1 MQENNNTNNT
11 NNTSSLESVT
21 GIKENSSEFGSMKSI
36 HKQYNQL
43 SGFESML
50 HIIKKY
56 RYVLYPFILLSILG
70 SSYSFYNDFIIA
82 FPMNSN
88 AINLAMSLFLSI
100 ALEIVRDA
108 SILALFNAKMK
119 LPSRL
124 LVSAIFL
131 VVTAY
136 LFSSHVNAIKIIE
149 KNSIEYT
156 LANQDTKQLE
166 SLSPKLKNATEN
178 LKNLERK
185 LELKLAEKT
194 PQLLENSTSIHV
206 RKRNSAIARIEKLDN
221 QISEI
226 EKEIQKQ
233 NKIIMSERESNIES
247 IEDKQEVISAVLLAT
262 LILIEA
268 LAMLG
273 AVIKFIVTNNADK
286 EIAKHSEII
295 EEYINISE
303 VMKMTNIS
311 LTQNLAMIA
320 QQNADNNLRTIELMA
335 NMNNQINAKIYDLM
349 GQIHN
354 KEMSIN
360 SDKNV
365 KVDEPRRMGF
375 IANKHQIVSKLF
387 KDGELKAGDKLVG
400 KADVVN
406 IKNRTEEKLYRE
418 VLQELKNEGIVTY
431 TVGKGYTAN
440 SDYKNAL
447 TALK

>member
-11 NNTSSLESVT
+11 NNTNSLENAT
-21 GIKENSSEFGSMKSI
+21 GIKQGSNEFGSMRDI
-36 HKQYNQL
+36 HQRYNAL

-56 RYVLYPFILLSILG
+56 RYVLYPFILLSVIG
-70 SSYSFYNDFIIA
+70 STYSFYNDFIIA
-82 FPMNSN
+82 FPMNN
-88 AINLAMSLFLSI
+88 DYVNLTMALFLSVT
-100 ALEIVRDA
+100 LEVVRDA

-156 LANQDTKQLE
+156 LANQSNEQLE
-166 SLSPKLKNATEN
+166 TLSPKLKNATESLES
-178 LKNLERK
+178 LKRK
-185 LELKLAEKT
+185 LELKLGEKT
-194 PQLLENSTSIHV
+194 PQLMENSTSIHV
-206 RKRNSAIARIEKLDN
+206 KKRNSAIARIEKIDS
-221 QISEI
+221 QILEI
-226 EKEIQKQ
+226 ETAIKEQ
-233 NKIIMSERESNIES
+233 NKIITSERESNIKS

-303 VMKMTNIS
+303 VMEMTNIS
-311 LTQNLAMIA
+311 LTQNMAMIA
-320 QQNADNNLRTIELMA
+320 QQNADNNLKTIELMV
-335 NMNNQINAKIYDLM
+335 NMNNQINAKIYDFM

-354 KEMSIN
+354 QEMSVNNTQEI
-360 SDKNV
+360 
-365 KVDEPRRMGF
+365 KVEEPRRMGF

-418 VLQELKNEGIVTY
+418 VL
-431 TVGKGYTAN
+431 
-440 SDYKNAL
+440 
-447 TALK
+447 

>member
-1 MQENNNTNNT
+1 MQKNDNTNNT
-11 NNTSSLESVT
+11 NNTSLESAT
-21 GIKENSSEFGSMKSI
+21 GIKQGSNEFGSMRNI
-36 HKQYNQL
+36 HQQYNTL

-50 HIIKKY
+50 HMIKKY

-82 FPMNSN
+82 FPMNN
-88 AINLAMSLFLSI
+88 DYVNMAMALFLSI

-108 SILALFNAKMK
+108 SILALFNSKMK

-156 LANQDTKQLE
+156 LANQSNEQLE
-166 SLSPKLKNATEN
+166 TLSPKLKNATES

-221 QISEI
+221 QILEI
-226 EKEIQKQ
+226 ETAIKEQ
-233 NKIIMSERESNIES
+233 NSIITSQRESNIKN
-247 IEDKQEVISAVLLAT
+247 IEDSQKVISAVLLAT

-286 EIAKHSEII
+286 EIAKHSEIV

-303 VMKMTNIS
+303 VMKLTNAS
-311 LTQNLAMIA
+311 LSENMAMIA
-320 QQNADNNLRTIELMA
+320 QQNANNNLKTIEMMA
-335 NMNNQINAKIYDLM
+335 SMNNQINAKIYDFM
-349 GQIHN
+349 GQMHN
-354 KEMSIN
+354 GEMSVN
-360 SDKNV
+360 NAKNV
-365 KVDEPRRMGF
+365 KTNEPRQMGF
-375 IANKHQIVSKLF
+375 RTQTKEQIRATLLNNYDENGKIISKPNVINI
-387 KDGELKAGDKLVG
+387 DNRDEDKLYKMVT
-400 KADVVN
+400 K
-406 IKNRTEEKLYRE
+406 
-418 VLQELKNEGIVTY
+418 ELVSEGLI
-431 TVGKGYTAN
+431 N
-440 SDYKNAL
+440 YKNGHGYFIN
-447 TALK
+447 